1 MYPALEVAKLLLRL
15 AHDDDD
21 DITNLKLQKLLY
33 YAQGRFL
40 AAYDEP
46 LFVENVV
53 RWTHG
58 PVVPEVYHEYRRFG
72 SNLIP
77 VPRQSTV
84 AGFSVRDRRSIST
97 TYDLYCSYSAGALRR
112 ATHEEM
118 PYQSTSPR
126 GVISRQ
132 KMRDFFRSQP
142 HGALPVDPNIDVS
155 LSTDHLLLEQA
166 KRTATA
172 FVDLD
177 EFLKT
182 INLETD

>member
-1 MYPALEVAKLLLRL
+1 MYHALEVAKLLLRF

-46 LFVENVV
+46 LYVENIV

-58 PVVPEVYHEYRRFG
+58 PVVPVVYHEYSRFG
-72 SNLIP
+72 SNIISR
-77 VPRQSTV
+77 PRQSNESR
-84 AGFSVRDRRSIST
+84 FSARDLRSISA
-97 TYDLYCSYSAGALRR
+97 TYHVYCGYSASALRK

-118 PYQSTSPR
+118 PYKSTSPR

-142 HGALPVDPNIDVS
+142 HGALPVDPSIDMS
-155 LSTDHLLLEQA
+155 LVTDHLLLEQA
-166 KRTATA
+166 RSTATE
-172 FVDLD
+172 FVGLD
-177 EFLKT
+177 EFLSAM
-182 INLETD
+182 NLDVS